1 MSSGPSLTR
10 RMIRVLPLA
19 LMLLAT
25 GCGFQLRGSSPVPPA
40 LQPLAVVCDRQVP
53 EPLCQAVR
61 EQLELGRVQ
70 VQDATEAAYILTLD
84 DFRQDRRATAITARG
99 SAAEYRLSQSL
110 RMSVRTA
117 DQVPLLAGAELVAR
131 ESYRYDE
138 TNVLAKQRE
147 QEDLER
153 QLHDRLAQQV
163 LFRLAP
169 LTEARIRDLRQ
180 AHEAP

>member
-70 VQDATEAAYILTLD
+70 VPGRD
-84 DFRQDRRATAITARG
+84 G
-99 SAAEYRLSQSL
+99 GRLHPDPGRLPPGSQSNRHHRPGL
-110 RMSVRTA
+110 
-117 DQVPLLAGAELVAR
+117 GG
-131 ESYRYDE
+131 
-138 TNVLAKQRE
+138 
-147 QEDLER
+147 
-153 QLHDRLAQQV
+153 
-163 LFRLAP
+163 
-169 LTEARIRDLRQ
+169 
-180 AHEAP
+180 